1 MRVVVGISGAS
12 GVIYG
17 IRALQCLR
25 QMDGMETHLVLSDGA
40 RTNIAV
46 ETDCDARQV
55 AKLADVVHR
64 NDNLAASIASGSHP
78 MDAMMVIPC
87 SIKSLSGI
95 ANAYA
100 DNLLT
105 RAADVMLKERRPLV
119 LVVRETPLH
128 RGHLELM
135 MRAAD
140 SGASILPP
148 VPAFYHKPKSIDD
161 LVDHTVGK
169 VFDLLG
175 IAHSL
180 YRRWGEPAR
189 VEHGSNRLE

>member
-1 MRVVVGISGAS
+1 MRVIVGISGAS

-17 IRALQCLR
+17 IRALECLKA
-25 QMDGMETHLVLSDGA
+25 MEGIETHLILTDGV
-40 RTNIAV
+40 RTSMAV
-46 ETDCDARQV
+46 ETDWDARDV
-55 AKLADVVHR
+55 PALADFNHR
-64 NDNLAASIASGSHP
+64 NDNLAASIASGSHL

-87 SIKSLSGI
+87 SVKSLSGI
-95 ANAYA
+95 AYA
-100 DNLLT
+100 ENLLT
-105 RAADVMLKERRPLV
+105 RAADVMLKEQRPLV

-128 RGHLELM
+128 KGHLHLM

-148 VPAFYHKPKSIDD
+148 VPAFYHKPRSIDD

-175 IAHSL
+175 IAHDL
-180 YRRWGEPAR
+180 YRRWGEPR
-189 VEHGSNRLE
+189 KS